1 MVADVITHSYRAL
14 LLYTWYFKVKE
25 KVAIEKGNFKVKI
38 TTDQNLYNQY
48 FLNIITSN
56 EKLFSGQKLVH
67 MLYILHL
74 SLLTGLYSYCSQP
87 YKTRV
92 FLKRNAD

>member
-38 TTDQNLYNQY
+38 NTDQNLYNQY
-48 FLNIITSN
+48 F
-56 EKLFSGQKLVH
+56 
-67 MLYILHL
+67 
-74 SLLTGLYSYCSQP
+74 
-87 YKTRV
+87 
-92 FLKRNAD
+92 